1 VAARRL
7 GSGLIVLALAGAW
20 AAAAFFLWQSRV
32 PSGLTLPHVAVED
45 LFTTVELDRARDYE
59 RFLRWN
65 FLLSQLAVLVVF
77 ALYAR
82 YGHRFMRESAAGRIG
97 TGMLLAML
105 GLAILWLVQLPFGLA
120 DLWWQRRHGVSFAR
134 YWEWI
139 IDNWL
144 GLGGEFLFICL
155 ALLIVMGLAGLL
167 RDLWWIP
174 GGAVFV
180 GVATLFAFL
189 LPYLIP
195 SQEELRDPVLLADA
209 DDLAREQGLEKSPP
223 VRVQLVR
230 GETTAPN
237 AEAAGL
243 GPSERIILWD
253 TLLDGRFGDD
263 EIRFVLAHELGH
275 VSRNHIWKSVGW
287 YALFA
292 FPGAFLIA
300 RATRRRGGMREP
312 EAVPL
317 SLLVL
322 VTLSFL
328 ALPLQNVIV
337 RHLEREADWIALETT
352 EDPAAARK
360 LFRRFTTTALADPSP
375 PTWSYV
381 LSETHPTI
389 AQRIALS
396 QAWEER
402 RTGR

>member
-1 VAARRL
+1 MPGDL
-7 GSGLIVLALAGAW
+7 SLP
-20 AAAAFFLWQSRV
+20 RV
-32 PSGLTLPHVAVED
+32 DVGD
-45 LFTTVELDRARDYE
+45 LFRAAELDRARDYE
-59 RFLRWN
+59 RFVRWN

-139 IDNWL
+139 VDNWL

-155 ALLIVMGLAGLL
+155 AILIVMGLAGPL

-180 GVATLFAFL
+180 GLATLFAFL

-195 SQEELRDPVLLADA
+195 SQEKLRDPVLLADA
-209 DDLAREQGLEKSPP
+209 DRLAREQGLEESPP
-223 VRVQLVR
+223 VRVQLVHAD
-230 GETTAPN
+230 TTAPN

-243 GPSERIILWD
+243 GPSTRVILWD

-263 EIRFVLAHELGH
+263 EVRFVLAHELGH
-275 VSRNHIWKSVGW
+275 VSRSHIWKSIGW

-300 RATRRRGGMREP
+300 RATRRRGGMRLP

-328 ALPLQNVIV
+328 ALPLQNVII

-352 EDPAAARK
+352 EDPSAARA
-360 LFRRFTTTALADPSP
+360 LFHRFTTTALADPSP
-375 PTWSYV
+375 PTWAYV
-381 LSETHPTI
+381 LRQTHPTI
-389 AQRIALS
+389 AQRIAMAE
-396 QAWEER
+396 AWDER
-402 RTGR
+402 RAGG